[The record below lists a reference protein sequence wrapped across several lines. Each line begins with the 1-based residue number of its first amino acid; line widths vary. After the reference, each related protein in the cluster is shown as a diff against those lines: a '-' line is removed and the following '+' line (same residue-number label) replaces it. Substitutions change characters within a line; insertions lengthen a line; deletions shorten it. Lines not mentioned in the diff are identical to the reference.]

1 MRKFLVIAALV
12 TAFSGHAMAQ
22 DQQEIRIATEGAYAP
37 WNFTEGG
44 KLAGFDIDL
53 VNNLCARM
61 KATCTIEAQN
71 FDGLIPSLTAGKF
84 DAIVAAMNSTP
95 KRREVI
101 DFSRPYAVEP
111 VGLVAAKDSS
121 VASAANTGKKIN
133 VSASPD
139 EAQAALKDI
148 KEKLSGKTVGV
159 MGSTA
164 FATFVDKYLK
174 DAVTVREY
182 KTTEELDLDLSAGR
196 IDAAFNGTA
205 AIAATLAKPGYEN
218 FVQAGAL
225 FSGDVLG
232 DGFAAG
238 IRKEDAELKAK
249 FDQAIGEALADGTIK
264 TLSEKWIKADLSP
277 AN

>member
-1 MRKFLVIAALV
+1 MRKLLFIAVLA
-12 TAFSGHAMAQ
+12 TAFGSYALAQ
-22 DQQEIRIATEGAYAP
+22 DQQKIRIATEGAYAP

-53 VNNLCARM
+53 VNDLCARM
-61 KATCTIEAQN
+61 KAECTIEAQN
-71 FDGLIPSLTAGKF
+71 FDGLIPSLNAGKF

-95 KRREVI
+95 KRKEAI
-101 DFSRPYAVEP
+101 AFSRPYAVEP
-111 VGLVAAKDSS
+111 VGMVAPKDSPVAS
-121 VASAANTGKKIN
+121 VADTGKK
-133 VSASPD
+133 VSLSSSQDA
-139 EAQAALKDI
+139 AQTALSDI
-148 KEKLSGKTVGV
+148 KQKLAGKTVGV

-196 IDAAFNGTA
+196 IDAAFNGSA

-218 FVQAGAL
+218 FMQTGPL

-238 IRKEDAELKAK
+238 IRKEDRELKAK
-249 FDQAIGEALADGTIK
+249 FDQAIGDALADGTIK
-264 TLSEKWIKADLSP
+264 ALSEKWIKADLSP